1 MNKEKYN
8 KQWEFKSNKQWYLQ
22 NWEKE
27 FNFPQVPG
35 INTDFLTD
43 INVKI

>member
-1 MNKEKYN
+1 MDKEKYN
-8 KQWEFKSNKQWYLQ
+8 KQKEFKRNMQGYLKE
-22 NWEKE
+22 WEEE
-27 FNFPQVPG
+27 FDFPKVPW